1 MTTIGAEGGAVKV
14 TGIDVGKTRLDAS
27 AEGGPVRR
35 FANDGPGIAALLG
48 WLRARGRSWWYAN
61 PPADTKDP
69 WCGVC
74 LVRGLGECGAPV
86 HLAHP
91 NRVRAFAPASGQPA
105 KTDRL
110 DAQILSRYGQVFAL
124 EGDRQREPE
133 SATLQALL
141 RRRRQL
147 IDQRTQE
154 RNRLDRAW
162 NAGARASTQ
171 RHIAWLD
178 EEIARLDQ
186 EYRDTLQS
194 SAVLSQRSAW
204 CRSVPGVG
212 ELTAATL
219 VAELPELGQGEGKGL
234 CSLVGL
240 APWWVWRPGLGT
252 EGNSGGIGPPVADAR
267 WCVASCTWWHWR
279 RSGTR
284 ANCSGSTSACVSG
297 ARLRKWGWWPSCASC
312 CCDCTPSP
320 AAEHPG
326 RLIPPE
332 LPETNTH
339 PIKTMTSNTDTAS
352 EARQSR
358 MSSRGGPTASVDFH
372 DTNSLTRRHWV

>member
-1 MTTIGAEGGAVKV
+1 MRTHRRIRRPPGA
-14 TGIDVGKTRLDAS
+14 
-27 AEGGPVRR
+27 GP
-35 FANDGPGIAALLG
+35 A
-48 WLRARGRSWWYAN
+48 
-61 PPADTKDP
+61 
-69 WCGVC
+69 WCGACLVRGLPGAGPAWCGACLVRGLPGAGPAWCGAC
-74 LVRGLGECGAPV
+74 LVRGLGECGVPV

-91 NRVRAFAPASGQPA
+91 NRVRAFAPASGKPA

-124 EGDRQREPE
+124 EGDPQREPE
-133 SATLQALL
+133 AATLPALL

-194 SAVLSQRSAW
+194 SAVLSERSALY
-204 CRSVPGVG
+204 RSVPGVG

-219 VAELPELGQGEGKGL
+219 VAELPELGQGEGKGW

-240 APWWVWRPGLGT
+240 APW
-252 EGNSGGIGPPVADAR
+252 
-267 WCVASCTWWHWR
+267 
-279 RSGTR
+279 
-284 ANCSGSTSACVSG
+284 
-297 ARLRKWGWWPSCASC
+297 
-312 CCDCTPSP
+312 
-320 AAEHPG
+320 
-326 RLIPPE
+326 
-332 LPETNTH
+332 
-339 PIKTMTSNTDTAS
+339 
-352 EARQSR
+352 
-358 MSSRGGPTASVDFH
+358 
-372 DTNSLTRRHWV
+372 